1 MRGRIPLKILTWNI
15 QKGGSDKRI
24 PLIAEQL
31 QKHGPDVLVV
41 TEYWEGKKGERLQE
55 LLRDA
60 GYLYMKTS
68 GGQFKQ
74 NSILIASS
82 HELKEVPSF
91 YKREMNKERW
101 LEIKLVKQDLHIL
114 AVHIPTK
121 KPNPQEKL
129 EFWKEVSAF
138 ARERSNTKSIII
150 GDFNT
155 GLPEDA
161 QGAPFY
167 GANYMKELID
177 LGWTDA
183 WRHTHGSFNGYS
195 WYSNTEN
202 GFRIDHA
209 FVSSSLKDAIL
220 EGYFS
225 HRERLLGYS
234 DHSVLVV
241 ELLLENNK

>member
-1 MRGRIPLKILTWNI
+1 MRGRISLKILTWNI
-15 QKGGSDKRI
+15 RQGGSEKRI
-24 PLIAEQL
+24 PQIAEQL
-31 QKHGPDVLVV
+31 QKHAPDVLVV
-41 TEYWEGKKGERLQE
+41 TEYWKGKKGDRLQE

-60 GYLYMKTS
+60 GYVYMKTS

-74 NSILIASS
+74 NSILVASL
-82 HELKEVPSF
+82 HQFEVVPSF

-101 LEIKLVKQDLHIL
+101 LEIKFVKQGLHVV
-114 AVHIPTK
+114 AVHIPTNNH
-121 KPNPQEKL
+121 NPQEKL
-129 EFWKEVSAF
+129 DFWKEVNAF
-138 ARERSNTKSIII
+138 AREHSNTKSIII

-167 GANYMKELID
+167 GAEYMKELID
-177 LGWTDA
+177 LGWRDV
-183 WRHTHGSFNGYS
+183 WRHTHGSFAGYS
-195 WYSNTEN
+195 WYSTKGN

-209 FVSSSLKDAIL
+209 FVSPSLKDAIL

-225 HRERLLGYS
+225 HKERLLGYS

-241 ELLLENNK
+241 EFLLEDNK